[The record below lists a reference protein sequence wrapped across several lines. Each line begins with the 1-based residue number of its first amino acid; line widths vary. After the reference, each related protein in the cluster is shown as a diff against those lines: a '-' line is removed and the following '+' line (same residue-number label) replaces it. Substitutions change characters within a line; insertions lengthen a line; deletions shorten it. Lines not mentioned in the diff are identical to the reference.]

1 VIAAAGDQLAL
12 LNRAAASMALGA
24 HSDAVID
31 CVAALGAGVAPVKA
45 AARLCKALV
54 SAGAL
59 EPAAAVLEASWGLVG
74 TTGED
79 AAAEL
84 LREAEG
90 LVAELR
96 AAAGSVDSAV
106 IDAAVAPESVGAPRR
121 LAFGSAAAAEAAASA
136 LSAAVAVAPAA
147 PRLAFALAVALLEAG
162 RPETAVAVARSLDA
176 ADASSADGTLG
187 SVPDSVTIPAG
198 HADAAP
204 VSVALASAAAAP
216 PPASALLAHALACS
230 AGFEAASAQLQADVS
245 RDPDGSTPA
254 GAAAIALRKALHRLS
269 AAKDAAN
276 EQYKAGKYADA
287 AAAYAALAD
296 QCAAELGSVPS
307 FVHANVA
314 AAQLSL
320 GQAEHAVAACDR
332 ALAAWPFN
340 AKAWLRRA
348 ACLQGSKPAD
358 HEGAAADLVV
368 AQHLQPEDASLHAKL
383 FQARA
388 KAGIDPDDDS
398 TGLLSHPQDDTAA
411 TALLWPK
418 AAASGGAGGRGK
430 SGASAVPPLHP
441 SSAASAGTGK
451 AASASAARAPRLSI
465 VDCFATWC
473 GPCKTIA
480 PSFAKAASAHAIPQF
495 AKVDGDRC
503 RATVTKLGVRAFP
516 TFIALLDGVE
526 VDRLEGADPGA
537 LQALIS
543 KAIAAWQRP
552 AKGGAA
558 SATAGG
564 GAGAAAAAALAAARR
579 SPELSA
585 DVVAVVGARLR
596 EIAA

>member
-1 VIAAAGDQLAL
+1 
-12 LNRAAASMALGA
+12 MALGA

-31 CVAALGAGVAPVKA
+31 CVAALGAGVTPVKA
-45 AARLCKALV
+45 AARLCKALI

-59 EPAAAVLEASWGLVG
+59 EPAVAVLEASWSLVG

-79 AAAEL
+79 AAADL

-96 AAAGSVDSAV
+96 AAVGSVAAHV
-106 IDAAVAPESVGAPRR
+106 IDAAAAPESVGAPRR
-121 LAFGSAAAAEAAASA
+121 QVFGGAATAEAAASA

-162 RPETAVAVARSLDA
+162 RPETAVAVARALGV

-187 SVPDSVTIPAG
+187 SVPASVTIPAG

-204 VSVALASAAAAP
+204 VSVALAGAAAAP
-216 PPASALLAHALACS
+216 PPASALLAHALVCS
-230 AGFEAASAQLQADVS
+230 AGFEAASAALQDAVS

-276 EQYKAGKYADA
+276 EQYKAGTYADA

-296 QCAAELGSVPS
+296 QCSAELGYVPS

-320 GQAEHAVAACDR
+320 GQAERAVAACDR

-348 ACLQGSKPAD
+348 ACLQGCKPAD
-358 HEGAAADLVV
+358 HEGAAADLAV
-368 AQHLQPEDASLHAKL
+368 AQHLQPEDATLHAKL

-388 KAGIDPDDDS
+388 KAGVDPDDDS
-398 TGLLSHPQDDTAA
+398 TGLLSHPHDDTAA

-418 AAASGGAGGRGK
+418 AAASGAGSRGK
-430 SGASAVPPLHP
+430 ATGSSAVPPLR
-441 SSAASAGTGK
+441 SSAAAGAGVGK
-451 AASASAARAPRLSI
+451 AASVSAARVPRLSI

-480 PSFAKAASAHAIPQF
+480 PAFAKAAAAHAIPQF

-543 KAIAAWQRP
+543 RAITAWQRS
-552 AKGGAA
+552 AKGAA
-558 SATAGG
+558 GSAAAAG
-564 GAGAAAAAALAAARR
+564 GAGAAAAAALSAARR

-596 EIAA
+596 EISA